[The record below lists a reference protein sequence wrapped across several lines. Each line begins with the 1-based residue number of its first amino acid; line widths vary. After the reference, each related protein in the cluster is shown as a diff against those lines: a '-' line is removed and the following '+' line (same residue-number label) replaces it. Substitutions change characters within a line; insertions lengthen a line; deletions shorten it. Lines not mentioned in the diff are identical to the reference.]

1 VSSFGLTPRSG
12 LEQLAIPGRY
22 GAAAGDPG
30 VSVAL
35 RTDSALATVMIRK
48 GQGDALARRVGEA
61 FGIEPPATP
70 RRVTAG
76 PIAFA
81 WAGPG
86 HWLASHVGM
95 EGRTFETRLRLELA
109 DLASISDQSDARPL
123 VRIAGVRARDALAK
137 GVMVDLHPR
146 AFAPGDAAVTSVAH
160 VGVHLWQLDDV
171 PTYEFAVPRSFAASF
186 WHWLMASAAEF
197 GVVVE

>member
-1 VSSFGLTPRSG
+1 VSSFALTPRSG
-12 LEQLAIPGRY
+12 LEHLVIPGRC

-35 RTDSALATVMIRK
+35 RTDRALAAVTMRK
-48 GQGDALARRVGEA
+48 GQGAALARRVGEA
-61 FGIEPPATP
+61 FGIEPPSTP
-70 RRVTAG
+70 RRVATG

-86 HWLASHVGM
+86 HWLVSHVGM
-95 EGRTFETRLRLELA
+95 EGRAFETRLRHELA
-109 DLASISDQSDARPL
+109 DLASVSDQSDARLL
-123 VRIAGVRARDALAK
+123 VRVAGARVRDALAK

-146 AFAPGDAAVTSVAH
+146 TFAPGDAAVTSIAH

-171 PTYEFAVPRSFAASF
+171 PAYEFAVARSFAASF